1 MGFFSIYT
9 LNIYNM
15 RKTTLEMHNSTD
27 TIEDAE
33 KTFIKQVLS
42 GKTGI
47 FRSMCFEKRENI

>member
-1 MGFFSIYT
+1 
-9 LNIYNM
+9 M